1 MFKDKNKIEDFALY
15 IRISI
20 ISKYFLGI
28 DGEMTFIYYD
38 GYYFLKTHAK
48 HENHNRIFN

>member
-28 DGEMTFIYYD
+28 DRGNDIH
-38 GYYFLKTHAK
+38 LL
-48 HENHNRIFN
+48 